1 MNLGIDIGN
10 YNVKTSEGVI
20 FKSAVSENIEYGN
33 KFDKIEIDNKTY
45 YLGTGRLEIDYRKFD
60 KENYIPLLL
69 GAICKSSNS
78 IENKIGLGLPIK
90 QYKAVKD
97 ELISKLIN
105 KTYDVTFNDIRRR
118 IRITDVQVFPESV
131 AGIIAHFNS
140 TLFDV
145 KHKICKSS
153 NSIENKIGLGLPI
166 KQYKAVKDEL
176 ISKLINKT
184 YDVTFNDIRRRIRI
198 TDVQVFP
205 ESVAG
210 IIAHF
215 NSTLFDVKHKDI
227 VSVDIGGK
235 TTDIALIRNKKV
247 IQSSQVNTGTIDIY
261 NCIKNSLEA
270 KYFDVKVSLD
280 DVEEYVIQSSQV
292 NTGTIDI
299 YNCIKNSLEAKY
311 FDVKVS
317 LDDVEEYLKRG
328 FYYKGERQNINFAIK
343 SCNDLFKEIY
353 TELNLNYPINAS
365 AVVFQGG
372 GMDLLNSVLSK
383 KISNIIKIDDLF
395 ANARG
400 YKSLLK

>member
-45 YLGTGRLEIDYRKFD
+45 HLGTGRLEIDYRKFD

-78 IENKIGLGLPIK
+78 IENRIGLGLPIK
-90 QYKAVKD
+90 QYNNFKN
-97 ELISKLIN
+97 ELIDKLTN
-105 KTYDVTFNDIRRR
+105 KTYDVTYNDIRRR
-118 IRITDVQVFPESV
+118 IRV
-131 AGIIAHFNS
+131 
-140 TLFDV
+140 
-145 KHKICKSS
+145 
-153 NSIENKIGLGLPI
+153 
-166 KQYKAVKDEL
+166 
-176 ISKLINKT
+176 
-184 YDVTFNDIRRRIRI
+184 

-247 IQSSQVNTGTIDIY
+247 VKSSQVNVGTIDIY
-261 NCIKNSLEA
+261 NCIKNSLE
-270 KYFDVKVSLD
+270 V
-280 DVEEYVIQSSQV
+280 
-292 NTGTIDI
+292 
-299 YNCIKNSLEAKY
+299 KY

-317 LDDVEEYLKRG
+317 LDDVEEYLKNG
-328 FYYKGERQNINFAIK
+328 FYYKSERQNINFAIK

-372 GMDLLNSVLSK
+372 GTDLLDSVLSK